1 MALMWIN
8 YFKAENTRKRLKR
21 RRVSAISNDFRDQ
34 KEDRDPESRP
44 MSDSSAY
51 SEDQLSVR
59 LRSSKSNIQSN
70 VHRDRSPATYHSE
83 ATAWTCDNTLKP
95 RAISWTRARSLH
107 WTARRPAVI

>member
-8 YFKAENTRKRLKR
+8 YFKAENSRKRLKR
-21 RRVSAISNDFRDQ
+21 RRLSAISGDFRDQ

-59 LRSSKSNIQSN
+59 LRSSKSNVQFRDQKEDRDQWLIQN
-70 VHRDRSPATYHSE
+70 QVVKDGAP
-83 ATAWTCDNTLKP
+83 NIFLKI
-95 RAISWTRARSLH
+95 REHISTKLLR
-107 WTARRPAVI
+107 I